1 MPLSR
6 EQSAPSKAPR
16 PLRIVVAD
24 DDRDTVVTLMMVLR
38 HEGHEVHG
46 AHTARQAL
54 DAVLRS
60 DPDAILL
67 DVALG
72 SESGYD
78 VAQKIR
84 ARHGNDRPLIIGISG
99 RYRNDSDRLLA
110 ALWGFDDYLV
120 KPYLPSDVLRLLA
133 PLRHWV

>member
-1 MPLSR
+1 MLLSR
-6 EQSAPSKAPR
+6 EQSAPSKASR

-24 DDRDTVVTLMMVLR
+24 DDRDTVVTLTMVLR

-46 AHTARQAL
+46 AHTAQQAL
-54 DAVLRS
+54 DAVLGA

-72 SESGYD
+72 SGRGYD

-84 ARHGNDRPLIIGISG
+84 ARSGNKRPLIIGTSG
-99 RYRNDSDRLLA
+99 RYKNDADRILA
-110 ALWGFDDYLV
+110 ALWGFDNYLV
-120 KPYLPSDVLRLLA
+120 KPCLPGDVLRLLA
-133 PLRHWV
+133 PLRHRV